1 MRTLLRFSHARD
13 SRLKPRLGLCRE
25 SSPPVPLSLRERG
38 NYLPCPLSGT
48 ERGSGGE
55 DRQVPSREFTR
66 AHWVRSLPI
75 VLLSALACAHPTGSG
90 TPTPAA
96 GPYDVVIEG
105 GRVVDG
111 TGNPW
116 FYGDVAITGDRIAR
130 ITPPG
135 LLRQASA
142 RRRIDAHGLVVA
154 PGIIDIQAQSG
165 SELLRGDSRVISMV
179 TQGVTTMI
187 MGEGETPAPANA
199 QVMAMYRV
207 DSAEERLFRTFVA
220 PHGFASW
227 LDAMARRG
235 PSVNFGSFLGAA
247 TVRAYAKGQAEGPAT
262 PAELDTMRAVV
273 RRAMEDGAF
282 GVGSA
287 LIYPPGSYA
296 STSELV
302 EEAKAMAPYG
312 GVYITHMRSEGDR
325 LLEAVDEALTI
336 GREGGVPVEIYH
348 LKAAGVKN
356 WPKAR
361 LVVAKIDS
369 ARAAGQDVAADQYA
383 YTAGANGLSS
393 CIPPDAH
400 ADGKLLERLGDA
412 PTRAAISADM
422 LRPDAA
428 WENLC
433 LSATPAGVEV
443 VGFKVDSLKRYE
455 GERLGQIAQAMGKP
469 WPDVIMDLTLAEK
482 DRLGQ
487 LLFIA
492 SDSNVAMQVRQPW
505 MKFGTDAPGLDPDSM
520 KGRMTHPRAYG
531 NYPRILGRFVREQH
545 LLTLEDAIRKMT
557 WAVAERLSIRDRG
570 MLHERMYA
578 DVLIFD
584 PATIIDRATYEQPN
598 QLSVGVR
605 ELFVNGVEVVREG
618 VHTGAKP
625 GMKVVGPGARG
636 SGASLPE

>member
-1 MRTLLRFSHARD
+1 MQPHRLL
-13 SRLKPRLGLCRE
+13 
-25 SSPPVPLSLRERG
+25 PL
-38 NYLPCPLSGT
+38 
-48 ERGSGGE
+48 
-55 DRQVPSREFTR
+55 V
-66 AHWVRSLPI
+66 
-75 VLLSALACAHPTGSG
+75 VLVGACAHAPGVT

-96 GPYDVVIEG
+96 GPYDVVIAG

-111 TGNPW
+111 TGSPW
-116 FYGDVAITGDRIAR
+116 YYGDVAIKGDRIAR
-130 ITPPG
+130 ITPAG
-135 LLRQASA
+135 LLARASA
-142 RRRIDAHGLVVA
+142 ARHIDARGLVVA
-154 PGIIDIQAQSG
+154 PGFIDIQAQSG
-165 SELLRGDSRVISMV
+165 EALLAGDSRVLSMV

-187 MGEGETPAPANA
+187 LGEGETPAPANEKT
-199 QVMAMYRV
+199 VAMYRLT
-207 DSAEERLFRTFVA
+207 DSALARLFRSFA
-220 PHGFASW
+220 GPRGFGAW
-227 LDAMARRG
+227 LAAMARHHA
-235 PSVNFGSFLGAA
+235 SVNVGSFIGAG
-247 TVRAYAKGQAEGPAT
+247 TVRAYTKGQAEGPAT

-273 RRAMEDGAF
+273 RRAMQDGAF
-282 GVGSA
+282 GVASA

-296 STSELV
+296 STAELV

-325 LLEAVDEALTI
+325 LLEALDEALTI

-369 ARAAGQDVAADQYA
+369 ARAAGQDVATDQYA

-393 CIPPDAH
+393 CIPPAAH

-412 PTRAAISADM
+412 PTRTAIVADM
-422 LRPDAA
+422 LRPDAT

-433 LSATPAGVEV
+433 LSATPEGVEV

-455 GERLGQIAQAMGKP
+455 GQRLSQIAGAMGKT
-469 WPDVIMDLTLAEK
+469 WPDAIVDLTLAEH

-492 SDSNVAMQVRQPW
+492 SDSNVAMQIRQPW
-505 MKFGTDAPGLDPDSM
+505 MKFGTDAEGLDPDSM
-520 KGRMTHPRAYG
+520 KGQMTHPRAYG
-531 NYPRILGRFVREQH
+531 NYPRILGRFVREQK
-545 LLTLEDAIRKMT
+545 LLTLEDAVRKMT
-557 WAVAERLSIRDRG
+557 GAVAARLSIRDRG
-570 MLHERMYA
+570 LLNEGMYA
-578 DVLIFD
+578 DVVLFD

-605 ELFVNGVEVVREG
+605 ELFVNGVEVLRDG

-625 GMKVVGPGARG
+625 GRVVKGLGATG
-636 SGASLPE
+636 SGLGQ

>member
-1 MRTLLRFSHARD
+1 M
-13 SRLKPRLGLCRE
+13 
-25 SSPPVPLSLRERG
+25 PLHRA
-38 NYLPCPLSGT
+38 LPL
-48 ERGSGGE
+48 
-55 DRQVPSREFTR
+55 
-66 AHWVRSLPI
+66 
-75 VLLSALACAHPTGSG
+75 VLLVGGCAHAPGVA
-90 TPTPAA
+90 TPAPAA
-96 GPYDVVIEG
+96 GPYDVVIAG

-116 FYGDVAITGDRIAR
+116 YYGDLAIKGDRIAR

-135 LLRQASA
+135 LLARASA
-142 RRRIDAHGLVVA
+142 ARHIDARGLVVA
-154 PGIIDIQAQSG
+154 PGFIDIQAQSG
-165 SELLRGDSRVISMV
+165 EALLAGDSRVVSMV

-187 MGEGETPAPANA
+187 LGEGETPAPANEKT
-199 QVMAMYRV
+199 VAMYRLT
-207 DSAEERLFRTFVA
+207 DSALARLFRSFA
-220 PHGFASW
+220 GSRGFAVW
-227 LDAMARRG
+227 LAAMAQHHA
-235 PSVNFGSFLGAA
+235 SVNFGSFIGAG

-262 PAELDTMRAVV
+262 AAELDTMRAVV

-282 GVGSA
+282 GVASA

-296 STSELV
+296 STAELV

-383 YTAGANGLSS
+383 YTAGANGFSS
-393 CIPPDAH
+393 CIPPAAH

-412 PTRAAISADM
+412 PTRTAIVADM
-422 LRPDAA
+422 LRPDAT

-433 LSATPAGVEV
+433 LSATPEGVEV

-455 GERLGQIAQAMGKP
+455 GQRLSQIARALGKT
-469 WPDVIMDLTLAEK
+469 WPDAIIDLTLAEH

-492 SDSNVAMQVRQPW
+492 SDSNVAMQIRQPW
-505 MKFGTDAPGLDPDSM
+505 MKFGTDAEGLDPDSM
-520 KGRMTHPRAYG
+520 KGQMTHPRAYG
-531 NYPRILGRFVREQH
+531 NYPRILGRFVREQK
-545 LLTLEDAIRKMT
+545 LLTLEEAVRKMT
-557 WAVAERLSIRDRG
+557 GAVAARLSIRDRG
-570 MLHERMYA
+570 LLTEGMYA
-578 DVLIFD
+578 DVVLFD
-584 PATIIDRATYEQPN
+584 PATIIDRASYEEPN

-605 ELFVNGVEVVREG
+605 ELFVNGVEVLRDG

-625 GMKVVGPGARG
+625 GRAVRGPGFGARG
-636 SGASLPE
+636 GRPPE